1 MSPESGKGGLTTGG
15 RAGPRLASFAAG
27 LGMAVSSFLTIRH
40 FFEANYPDSIFAGSF
55 CDISAF
61 FNCNSSAYSSL
72 SVFMDVP
79 LGVPGL
85 VIGVLV
91 MLGAVFPSEALER
104 TNRFVALINGFGV
117 VALFLLSV
125 FVLGSLC
132 LLCTGY
138 YVASLIT
145 LWVFW
150 KYAPGKGEWHP
161 GSNIVRW
168 FHPSLLHL
176 AAFALFGVAM
186 AWGFAEYHEARRDAQ
201 TGGASARFVRQYFE
215 LPEVEWPSAI
225 SPFRTASATTR
236 FYEAPI
242 RIVEYAD
249 LLCSDCR
256 ILYEQL
262 KRLKPEFEGKM
273 NVVFQFFPLDAEC
286 NDVVEKDKHPGAC
299 ELSYMAAHDP
309 DLFLTVHDRVFE
321 NPEAAKDPAWRAEL
335 AHELGLEGAV
345 NDPVTIA
352 AVHRQIQTGREYDR
366 TSDEH
371 AHGIR
376 STPTMIIN
384 NRLVIGTFP
393 DAQMRALFHALL
405 DEAEEGDRGFLENW
419 VD

>member
-1 MSPESGKGGLTTGG
+1 MSETTAARGLTTGG
-15 RAGPRLASFAAG
+15 RVGPRLASFGAG
-27 LGMAVSSFLTIRH
+27 LGMAVFSFLTIRH

-91 MLGAVFPSEALER
+91 MLGAVFPSESFER

-138 YVASLIT
+138 YVASLIS
-145 LWVFW
+145 LWLFW
-150 KYAPGKGEWHP
+150 KFAPGRGEWRP

-168 FHPSLLHL
+168 LHPSLLHL
-176 AAFALFGVAM
+176 AAFALFGIATS
-186 AWGFAEYHEARRDAQ
+186 WGFAEYHEARRDAQ

-225 SPFRTASATTR
+225 SPFRTASATAR

-273 NVVFQFFPLDAEC
+273 NVAFQFFPLDASC

-299 ELSYMAAHDP
+299 DLSYMAAHDP
-309 DLFLTVHDRVFE
+309 DLFPIVHDRVFD
-321 NPEAAKDPAWRAEL
+321 NFEAAKDPVWRDAL

-352 AVHRQIQTGREYDR
+352 AVQRLIETGREYDR
-366 TSDEH
+366 TSDEYE
-371 AHGIR
+371 HGIR

-393 DAQMRALFHALL
+393 DAQMRALLQALI